1 MPIGRPLRQT
11 PYTVMEDIPSVQVE
25 SPSIPIQS
33 PVVKTNDSSYSGV
46 KFGTA
51 FADARRKGLKTF
63 EWYNPKT
70 KRIMAYTTQ
79 LKEEVQRKESPMT
92 TYKQRG
98 SDSIMNTYNR
108 REQKPV
114 SNSAIILSVND
125 KSNGDPVNTYKRQ
138 PNMTQNSAPPTK
150 EQLRSERWLAEN
162 GYNIPGT
169 DSEGVSALNALNTIG
184 GIGLVKNAGQLGA
197 KFAGNKINTLLDAI
211 LPQGGKGV
219 GNPYFISSRSGLA
232 PGMKGLGYE
241 TGTGQVPGNV
251 DKLMEMI
258 TTGTN
263 AGREAIK
270 QRELFDFLTK
280 TIKYGQSLQ

>member
-1 MPIGRPLRQT
+1 MPDGRPLRQS
-11 PYTVMEDIPSVQVE
+11 PYTMMEDIPSIQTE
-25 SPSIPIQS
+25 SPSVPIQS
-33 PVVKTNDSSYSGV
+33 PEVSVNNNAYNGV

-70 KRIMAYTTQ
+70 KRTMAYTTQ
-79 LKEEVQRKESPMT
+79 LKEEVQRKVSPMT

-125 KSNGDPVNTYKRQ
+125 KSNGDPVKRDMSGFKYDG
-138 PNMTQNSAPPTK
+138 NMPLPPTMQNRPGQREFSNK
-150 EQLRSERWLAEN
+150 LAN
-162 GYNIPGT
+162 DLVVAMGT
-169 DSEGVSALNALNTIG
+169 QVATMGLGGLINTITQGSKGMLNAYQVANT
-184 GIGLVKNAGQLGA
+184 
-197 KFAGNKINTLLDAI
+197 
-211 LPQGGKGV
+211 
-219 GNPYFISSRSGLA
+219 SRKGLA
-232 PGMKGLGYE
+232 PGMKALGYE
-241 TGTGQVPGNV
+241 SGTGQIPGNV

-263 AGREAIK
+263 AGREAIQ
-270 QRELFDFLTK
+270 QRELFNFLTK
-280 TIKYGQSLQ
+280 TIKYGQSLK